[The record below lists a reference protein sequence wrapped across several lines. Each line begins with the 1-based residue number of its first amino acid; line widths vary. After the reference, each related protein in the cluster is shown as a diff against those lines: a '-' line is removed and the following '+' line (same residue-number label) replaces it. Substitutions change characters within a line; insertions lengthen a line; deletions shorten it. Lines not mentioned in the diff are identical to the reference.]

1 MLRQTTSRA
10 VTKANLDDMNPHKLS
25 AAALGATYSKSRRIA
40 WNSRLMLTQARRR
53 RSDMVVMV
61 EGAYEDEV
69 VLPATLLRALPMA
82 LSIKSACSAARYSA
96 DSAATTSRA
105 SSNSSRQGSW
115 CLPSPVWKVGNL
127 V

>member
-82 LSIKSACSAARYSA
+82 LSICNQPLHQSFTVESAGRIKE
-96 DSAATTSRA
+96 
-105 SSNSSRQGSW
+105 G
-115 CLPSPVWKVGNL
+115 L
-127 V
+127 